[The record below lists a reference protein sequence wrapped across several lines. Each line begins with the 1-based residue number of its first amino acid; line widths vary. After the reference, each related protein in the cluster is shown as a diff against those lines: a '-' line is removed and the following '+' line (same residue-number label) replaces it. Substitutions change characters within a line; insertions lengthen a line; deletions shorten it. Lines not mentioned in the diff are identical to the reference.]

1 MSTQKHITAEPLYL
15 YWSEKAF
22 LAGGSLFEHMNRIVL
37 GSLFLIVVVVGG
49 KVDLV
54 LRIRVGAVVWIFSV
68 VACVIEVGVLRI
80 SVRNG
85 VGWPWGCVGWGA
97 GSFEDCIEISAQF
110 VYIYFCLKNK
120 KLNY

>member
-1 MSTQKHITAEPLYL
+1 
-15 YWSEKAF
+15 
-22 LAGGSLFEHMNRIVL
+22 MNRIVL

-68 VACVIEVGVLRI
+68 VACVIDVGVLRI

-85 VGWPWGCVGWGA
+85 VGWPWGWVGCGA

-110 VYIYFCLKNK
+110 VYI
-120 KLNY
+120 